1 MDSSKVESGLGS
13 NPESTSVVSDLCS
26 RKQATTM
33 EGDGNCGP
41 GGPKIM
47 VFRPTYEEFKD
58 FSKYVDYMESVG
70 AHKAGLAKVIPPLE
84 WKPRKAGYNV
94 EDININIPAP
104 ICQVVDGKPGLYTQI
119 NVQKK
124 SMTVKEY
131 HDMAISP
138 RYRTPNHFDYEDLER
153 TYWKKIMYGSPIYG
167 ADVSGSLTDQ
177 DVNVWNINRLG
188 TILDYV
194 NEDYGI
200 SIDGVNTAYL
210 YFGMWKTTFAWH
222 TEDMD
227 LYSINYLHFGAPK
240 TWYAIPPEHGRRFER
255 LANGFFPEASK
266 ICPAFLRHKM
276 SLISPQVMK
285 KYSIPFNKITQEAG
299 EIMITFPYGYHAGFN
314 HGFNCA
320 ESTNFATPRWVEY
333 GKRASQC
340 SCRGDMVKISMDT
353 FVKRFQPDRYHL
365 WLQGKDVGAHPEDP
379 SRQYAAPPP
388 TQRDVL
394 VNKNNPVLPQSFLDA
409 PKKNPKR
416 HPIHKKK
423 GSGVTSGEDVPQS
436 GEGLDDE
443 EIGDIPP
450 DVQKV
455 LEEMDLEE
463 EEPDEDTLEV
473 LEDIWLKAG
482 EIDMNEAT
490 VYNEIRKKPGRKR
503 KRHTDGWE
511 PSKPRKKKVKLET
524 NSESVASNLEAQ
536 NVTQDVSANG
546 APVVKKVRMKRVK
559 KIKLEVSEKS
569 EMNLKLLE
577 DGSAVPSATDGGRK
591 KSQSVHLGRKPK
603 SASCVGSQILGV
615 PYISQEADQ
624 SPDMGQVI
632 RQAVTQVQN
641 TGSDMGQAARIK
653 FMKDQTFPNVQNL
666 VVVRPGAGQLV
677 IKGQIRPSIQL
688 PITSGPFRYTTQFLG
703 KFSDQIQ
710 PSFQPGL
717 TVDQAKKIGMVT
729 GPVMGRDIV
738 SGAVLPGTQPD
749 AQYSHG
755 DSNVMLPMGHR
766 TLNSGDVHIMTSP
779 SRTSGSVAGNMP
791 ILYSPPKSGNNKGY
805 LDEYVKFMEAKNN
818 RGRDRLKLIE
828 QRIADE
834 TNSSLVQALTTG
846 VNNGRSGQN
855 DNLKVEIVDKSSSV
869 LRDNLLEGCG
879 MKASVSVTV
888 VNPVVTT
895 HQIAIGSTNVGEVD
909 GKEIIKSGV
918 MKTELWKGADKVRI
932 QLEKINNGTNETN
945 PVKVETVKTEAIKTE
960 TSTIVTNSA
969 ALTTTTNVTST
980 VFYGSGTDEL
990 NRGQF
995 VAAGMPSPNDS
1006 LEVETHKLMNAV
1018 GGLLNLK
1025 KKEGSGGSHSQLT
1038 KKTLQKLAAVS
1049 LTSVPISRKQTVDTG
1064 QTSSHHSDN
1073 TLLTSSERSNCNN
1086 NGNII
1091 ERSCS
1096 VFKVDNQG
1104 ADPKLDK
1111 PKPKSQAKLYYQI
1124 NHKNERYLCNTET
1137 GEIKP
1142 ITTAKPAR
1150 RWNPP
1155 KARDVPI
1162 LKGSSVTAS
1171 NGESKKPLVI
1181 PPVQKVRIG
1190 MPQPNVIPLSTSIIV
1205 NPDSFQHIS
1214 KPSHVNIKVSGIS
1227 GTSPTVSK
1235 MSPSHQAQTKT
1246 GNIKLTNTSI
1256 TSSSKLSQSELVV
1269 KPSQISGQNMP
1280 VSATH
1285 VPKLVISR
1293 KSVAPSATVNE
1304 QKTVSSTNRK
1314 PNRRKPKFIIHNAHG
1329 RMSSH
1334 PIALQEALNSCVESL
1349 LACEKDD
1356 SSLMQF
1362 HSSNT
1367 HNTVTEPKK
1376 PLQSSLSE
1384 ETDVTSK
1391 DMPILSQSDKNLPS
1405 LGREVTVET
1414 TTDVTPP
1421 LLEATPPLLELAS
1434 ICSNSND
1441 DGSSQPPHLTPEN
1454 STIIRPPPPPST
1466 AHTTSTSRK
1475 CPEYLE
1481 GILQNSPPNL
1491 KLEKAFNNYWSRTS
1505 PFCSLCTAFSIGRG
1519 CSSGVMP
1526 SNWKDCQVIE
1536 KPEKSSVWLSASH
1549 FTCNKDSS
1557 NAVSKR
1563 VTDGGDNSV
1572 LLSCRDCGVCVHSGC
1587 YGVTVLPSTPADR
1600 ADWTCDKC
1608 RAGMHQVYCCLCYV
1622 RGGALKRTTDARWA
1636 HILCALL
1643 LPGVAFKD
1651 SICKEPISVLSVAKS
1666 NTNLECL
1673 FCGNKCGACVQCSH
1687 SRCRN
1692 MLHPMCALLSGA
1704 QFHIPFWNSNSTQMN
1719 IACKGHAHKHDKIC
1733 NVHIGQLVWAR
1744 HKNGRYYKGRIDNI
1758 SEIQFYMVVFS
1769 DGSFSHD
1776 LYPKDITNFSCVKD
1790 GPPPV
1795 GADVEVLWTDGD
1807 KYSGQFQGTNHQLMY
1822 TVVFED
1828 NSHRVLKRE
1837 EIYSL
1842 DEDMPKRVKGRLGQ
1856 DSTTTRQ
1863 QMQRN
1868 YLGAQG
1874 RNGETKLE
1882 QVSEALCT
1890 NSTGLCSVATAMRH
1904 EDHLAVS
1911 TDLSGHQRVNRGT
1924 NPRYSNNTQVTS
1936 PSAK

>member
-577 DGSAVPSATDGGRK
+577 DGS
-591 KSQSVHLGRKPK
+591 
-603 SASCVGSQILGV
+603 
-615 PYISQEADQ
+615 
-624 SPDMGQVI
+624 
-632 RQAVTQVQN
+632 
-641 TGSDMGQAARIK
+641 
-653 FMKDQTFPNVQNL
+653 
-666 VVVRPGAGQLV
+666 
-677 IKGQIRPSIQL
+677 
-688 PITSGPFRYTTQFLG
+688 
-703 KFSDQIQ
+703 
-710 PSFQPGL
+710 
-717 TVDQAKKIGMVT
+717 
-729 GPVMGRDIV
+729 
-738 SGAVLPGTQPD
+738 
-749 AQYSHG
+749 

-1842 DEDMPKRVKGRLGQ
+1842 DEDMPKRVKGRLQQINILQGQ